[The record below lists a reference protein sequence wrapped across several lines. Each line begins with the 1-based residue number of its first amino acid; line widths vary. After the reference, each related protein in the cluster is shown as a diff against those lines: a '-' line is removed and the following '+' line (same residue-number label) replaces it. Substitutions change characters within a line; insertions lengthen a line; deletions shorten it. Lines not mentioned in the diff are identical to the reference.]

1 MSVELE
7 DLLEFTVE
15 NNASDLHLS
24 SGLPP
29 QIRIDGDI
37 RRLSAAPLSSS
48 QILRMI
54 YGIMNDRQ
62 RKIFDEDSDMDFS
75 YGIEGLARFRVNA
88 FQQLRGTSAAFR
100 TIPNK
105 ISTLDELKSPS
116 IFQTLINEPRGLI
129 LVTGP
134 TGSGKSTTLAAM
146 LDLINERRRAHI
158 LTIEDPIEFIHT
170 PKNSIINQRELGQ
183 HTNSFSAALRA
194 SLREDPDVILVG
206 EMRDPDTIHLA
217 LTAAET
223 GHLVLSTLHT
233 NSASKSIDRIIDT
246 FSAGDKSMVRAML
259 SESIQSII
267 AQTLLPKLGGGRVAA
282 WEILIG
288 TPAVRNLVRENKI
301 PQIYS
306 TIQTGQNVGMQTMD
320 DSLMSLV
327 NRKVVDKNVARPLL
341 RDKKLLTKLSSEA

>member
-1 MSVELE
+1 MVLLYIKQPHTNLSSNKRLNNIMAVELE

-29 QIRIDGDI
+29 MIRIDGEM
-37 RRLSAAPLSSS
+37 RRLSAAALSSS
-48 QILRMI
+48 QILKMI

-62 RKIFDEDSDMDFS
+62 RRIFDEDSDMDFS
-75 YGIEGLARFRVNA
+75 YGVDGLARFRVNA

-100 TIPNK
+100 TIPSK
-105 ISTLDELKSPS
+105 ISTLDDIQAPT

-158 LTIEDPIEFIHT
+158 LTIEDPIEFIHV

-183 HTNSFSAALRA
+183 HTNTFASALRA
-194 SLREDPDVILVG
+194 ALREDPDVILVG
-206 EMRDPDTIHLA
+206 EMRDPETISLS

-223 GHLVLSTLHT
+223 CHLVLSTLHT
-233 NSASKSIDRIIDT
+233 NSASKSVDRIIDT

-259 SESIQSII
+259 SESVQSII
-267 AQTLLPKLGGGRVAA
+267 SQSLLPKIGEGGDRCLGDFDRHPR
-282 WEILIG
+282 G
-288 TPAVRNLVRENKI
+288 TQPD
-301 PQIYS
+301 P
-306 TIQTGQNVGMQTMD
+306 
-320 DSLMSLV
+320 
-327 NRKVVDKNVARPLL
+327 
-341 RDKKLLTKLSSEA
+341 